1 MLEHLAV
8 ARLEKFKIDAFNLD
22 VFYSIMCIVF
32 NCFQLLSFVVFI
44 IGFVKQFVVFLKGAI

>member
-8 ARLEKFKIDAFNLD
+8 GRLEKFNIDAFHLD

-32 NCFQLLSFVVFI
+32 NCIQLLFCHVYYWFCKTI
-44 IGFVKQFVVFLKGAI
+44 CCILKGTI